1 MAVVDRKQYNVGLT
15 DDEIKEIESA
25 VVGVLGGVAVR
36 VAALSWARA
45 MQHVTFDPVRE
56 RVQESLALIAQEQEA
71 ADEERG

>member
-1 MAVVDRKQYNVGLT
+1 MVVDRKQYNVGLT

-25 VVGVLGGVAVR
+25 VVGALGGVAVR

-45 MQHVTFDPVRE
+45 MQYVTFDPVRN
-56 RVQESLALIAQEQEA
+56 RVQERLALIAQEQEA